1 MNPRSTSSTL
11 PRTGRSAYGVAT
23 AVFLLAIPLVVVY
36 GGVWLQDFLNFGAG
50 VVTLVLLTCS
60 VIWGLVAQDRLILN
74 TRQRIVAQ
82 GIHRITAVGS
92 IAFLLLHIGIKLTL
106 DHTTWIAAFIP
117 FGLGFSSSG
126 GLIGLGTLAGQLMIF
141 VGITGALRNR
151 FASPAPVAARW
162 RAMHML
168 AYPAWCAGL
177 IHGLYAGRA
186 VKAPIF
192 TYMYALCV
200 LGVIAALALRSA
212 PRPFKRK
219 VTDRIAMLLGTEE
232 RPGREE
238 LEASRAR
245 RAAETA
251 APGRES
257 RRPAE
262 SAGRR
267 SESALPGYEGL
278 TQQTG
283 GMPLYQAPPAP
294 EPAGSGFAAAYRAV
308 SPNAQQPFDT
318 GQTARMD
325 MPMDMQA
332 ATDPIA
338 RMDSG
343 GSTSG
348 SWPVPSPPPVG
359 EAPPSAY
366 DPLQDTG
373 YNIPTY
379 DGNSGTASYLSGDV
393 RDTGETNTLY
403 GTYNPNDTYNSGP
416 ATDTTPGQSYDFDT
430 PGSGEPWNTPSGGYR

>member
-1 MNPRSTSSTL
+1 M
-11 PRTGRSAYGVAT
+11 
-23 AVFLLAIPLVVVY
+23 
-36 GGVWLQDFLNFGAG
+36 
-50 VVTLVLLTCS
+50 
-60 VIWGLVAQDRLILN
+60 
-74 TRQRIVAQ
+74 
-82 GIHRITAVGS
+82 GS

-192 TYMYALCV
+192 TYMYVLCV

-219 VTDRIAMLLGTEE
+219 VTDRVAMLLGTEE

-267 SESALPGYEGL
+267 SESSLPGYEGL

-283 GMPLYQAPPAP
+283 GMPSTRPHPPRSPRAADSPPPIALCHPTHSRPSTPARPRAWTCRWTCRPPPTPSRAWTAAAPPAAGRSRP
-294 EPAGSGFAAAYRAV
+294 RRRSAKRPLRLRPA
-308 SPNAQQPFDT
+308 
-318 GQTARMD
+318 
-325 MPMDMQA
+325 
-332 ATDPIA
+332 
-338 RMDSG
+338 
-343 GSTSG
+343 
-348 SWPVPSPPPVG
+348 
-359 EAPPSAY
+359 
-366 DPLQDTG
+366 
-373 YNIPTY
+373 
-379 DGNSGTASYLSGDV
+379 
-393 RDTGETNTLY
+393 
-403 GTYNPNDTYNSGP
+403 
-416 ATDTTPGQSYDFDT
+416 PGHGVQHPDL
-430 PGSGEPWNTPSGGYR
+430 WR